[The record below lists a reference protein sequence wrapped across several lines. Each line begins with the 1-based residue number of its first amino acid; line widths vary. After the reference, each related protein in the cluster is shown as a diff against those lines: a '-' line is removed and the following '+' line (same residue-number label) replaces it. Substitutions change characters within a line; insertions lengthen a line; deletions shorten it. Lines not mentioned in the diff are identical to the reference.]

1 MAKAHKEKKPNNWIY
16 LIIILVIGAGLYYF
30 SRPKTVDYSNFAQCV
45 AASGAKMYGTWWC
58 PHCKD
63 QKDEFGDSWNIMI
76 EQGAYVECSTADKA
90 QTPVCKD
97 AGITS
102 YPTWRFPDGSEEL
115 GKIDFYLIG
124 IKTGCLENLPL
135 KNN

>member
-1 MAKAHKEKKPNNWIY
+1 MVKKKTSYWQY
-16 LIIILVIGAGLYYF
+16 VLVIIVLGGALYYF
-30 SRPKTVDYSNFAQCV
+30 SLPKQGDYDEFAACV

-63 QKDEFGDSWNIMI
+63 QKDEFGNSWNIMI

-90 QTPVCKD
+90 QTPICRD

-124 IKTGCLENLPL
+124 TRTGCLESLQK